1 MIFYFKANKGLIDW
15 DNKRSMFDFLLQN
28 DGKKFVA
35 NINLDKAR
43 RSLDQNSLYF
53 LYLDIISRETGHT
66 SEELHRIFKGLFLPK
81 KKVTL
86 NGKDYMLTGSTTEL
100 NKVDFG
106 IYLDRICA
114 ETNIPIPDK
123 KVAGDVI
130 NYPTNN
136 GQTPTF

>member
-1 MIFYFKANKGLIDW
+1 MIIYGTSQELQFRPTNVRAWL
-15 DNKRSMFDFLLQN
+15 DFLEQN
-28 DGKKFVA
+28 NGKKLVM

-43 RSLDQNSLYF
+43 RSLDQNSLYH
-53 LYLDIISRETGHT
+53 LYLDVIANETGHT

-86 NGKDYMLTGSTTEL
+86 NGKDYMLAGSTTEL

-114 ETNIPIPDK
+114 ETNIPIPEEK
-123 KVAGDVI
+123 KASEVI
-130 NYPTNN
+130 DYPTESNK
-136 GQTPTF
+136 TSF